1 MLRISAPGICLK
13 LYPCLGILMTT
24 RCGASPSPPHL
35 IGHLLLFP
43 EPQLL
48 SGSLG
53 MLPRRTEGFCW
64 LEAIVSP
71 GNFWKLAVVW
81 GVGQADG
88 VLPGSAGSVKQ
99 SLDPA
104 SFIPRP
110 LLFFFPTQ
118 LTASS
123 RRQVDTTFLGD
134 DIAQE
139 PIHPSSEGLRAQH
152 DCS

>member
-1 MLRISAPGICLK
+1 M
-13 LYPCLGILMTT
+13 
-24 RCGASPSPPHL
+24 
-35 IGHLLLFP
+35 F
-43 EPQLL
+43 
-48 SGSLG
+48 
-53 MLPRRTEGFCW
+53 PRRTEGFCW

-99 SLDPA
+99 FLDPA
-104 SFIPRP
+104 SLIPRP

-139 PIHPSSEGLRAQH
+139 PVHPSSEGLRAQH
-152 DCS
+152 DCSLDLSPFLTGPSPWCRTYFQGYSVLLTTSFPVGSN